1 MSLKKTV
8 LAVSATAFL
17 LVAFS
22 TVAHAD
28 GKKTFL
34 DNKCNKCHEGAG
46 IKLLPKDPAAEG
58 GEVEEG
64 VKKVDPP
71 KLDGVGAELK
81 KDFGGDVAKIKSYL
95 RKEVANSEGRKH
107 KKSIK
112 VDDAVLD
119 ELVKWLLTL

>member
-1 MSLKKTV
+1 MDLKKIIVAGT
-8 LAVSATAFL
+8 TAAFM
-17 LVAFS
+17 LVVFS

-46 IKLLPKDPAAEG
+46 IKLLPKDPAAEDA
-58 GEVEEG
+58 EVEEG

-71 KLDGVGAELK
+71 KLDGLGAELK
-81 KDFGGDVAKIKSYL
+81 KEFGGDVAKIKSFL
-95 RKEVANSEGRKH
+95 RKQAANSEGRKH
-107 KKSIK
+107 KKSVK

-119 ELVKWLLTL
+119 EMVKWLLTL